1 MFCDRLK
8 ELRINANL
16 TQDELALKLSISR
29 SAVAKWEQGRGIPNK
44 ESLQDICNL
53 FNIDENNLFSYND
66 LEKNIKEN
74 RKINRLKTILIIII
88 SSIAIMLL
96 SSCICLQIY
105 NKRMQNI
112 ITENGYFNEKY
123 LKNIGLVDMPRV
135 NKKLNAKEYDVYY
148 DNDDEDYIT
157 TIDNIESFEQYA
169 TRIFNYLN
177 NNPYITN
184 IYYPC
189 KYPEANYYNKDTGI
203 KTKCDNKYLIS
214 YDEKESYKEINDGIM
229 ESYVFYFFKPLN
241 VNRDLYTSLDPYI
254 LSISYISSEHTNPLV
269 FFTTKNSEKK
279 EAYGNFILSIYKDT
293 SLHNKFSEKYDNETI
308 NYDNDNYYM
317 ASDSYEIVKNNIDK
331 KTLFERFSLNEKENG
346 ITISYKNGF
355 YFVKYYI
362 LARISFSYIDKNN
375 TLVKSSLT
383 VTIAN
388 EKETKI
394 SFPEY
399 KNVSFIELEVIDG
412 YAYSLTRKENGKNPY
427 VDSKIYLY

>member
-16 TQDELALKLSISR
+16 TQDELASKLSISR

-157 TIDNIESFEQYA
+157 TIDNIEYFEQYA

-189 KYPEANYYNKDTGI
+189 KYPEANYYNEDTGI

-269 FFTTKNSEKK
+269 FFTTKNGEKK

-331 KTLFERFSLNEKENG
+331 KTFFERFSLNEKENG

-362 LARISFSYIDKNN
+362 LARISFSYIDANN
-375 TLVKSSLT
+375 TLVKSNLT

-427 VDSKIYLY
+427 GDSKIYLY